1 MSEFSIRDGS
11 LQKVFIC
18 AWEGTMKGSTS
29 TYAMN
34 FFLSQMNITV
44 LPPLF
49 SKRHDLQ
56 SKVGAPFIESK

>member
-1 MSEFSIRDGS
+1 MSELSIRDGS

-18 AWEGTMKGSTS
+18 AWEGAMKGSTS

-44 LPPLF
+44 FTPII
-49 SKRHDLQ
+49 SEKT
-56 SKVGAPFIESK
+56 